1 MYAFSPVWSYQLNYQ
16 RLAMKKIIVPIIAA
30 VATTA
35 MAAPDTA
42 QTPLWLRDAKIS
54 PDGSKIAFTYKGD
67 IFTVPTA
74 GGAATRLTSQPTY
87 ETAPIWSPDGR
98 TIAFASDVNGNFDIF
113 TVPSDGSASSW
124 KRLTFNSASETP
136 EAFSPDG
143 REVWY
148 SAAVQDPASSIQYPV
163 GRLTEVY
170 AIAADG
176 TGSPRQV
183 LATPA
188 RNIAWA
194 PDGRS
199 FVYNDVKGFEDT
211 WRKHHTSSVT
221 RDVWRY
227 TPSTGRHTKIIDAA
241 GEDLDPV
248 VSADSVWFISER
260 GPKKSLNVFCA
271 PLSNPSAAVAVTNFD
286 RHPVRFLSR
295 AANGTLAF
303 AYNGELYTLAPGA
316 RRPAKVNVTIA
327 ADYPA
332 DIETLTSTRGAKG
345 ATVSPNGKNV
355 AFAYRGDIYVTSVEY
370 STTKQ
375 ITDTPE
381 AEGQVSWANDST
393 LLFTSERD
401 GRYNIYRATSARGGS
416 ESDLTHATVINTER
430 LFPDD
435 RHERTYAR
443 MSPDGKKMAF
453 ILDRNKLAVKDME
466 SGRVRELTDGSTYLH
481 RNGGFYYTWSP
492 DSKWIALEVID
503 GRDPYTDVAIINVAD
518 GTLTNITQSGY
529 FDSTPRWVLDG
540 NALIFVSERYGMR
553 NHASWGSQ
561 SDVMIAFM
569 NQAALDNWRRSKED
583 RELAEADGISTKR
596 DGDIVVELD
605 GISDR
610 QRRLTPFST
619 DLHDAVVDA
628 DGETLYFISEADD
641 GSFLWEMDMD
651 DLDLDL
657 KKRLSDSAA
666 GFEVTPDGKEIFIFG
681 NSLQTLKGKSISYRA
696 TKRLDHDAERRF
708 MFDNA
713 EREVRERF
721 LLADMGG
728 VDWTGL
734 SRDYRR
740 FLPHISNNY
749 DYAELLSEWLGEL
762 NVSHTGGRY
771 RGGSDT
777 RVTDRTASLG
787 VLYDMTYTGPGL
799 KIAEILPQGPLYG
812 LTPAVN
818 PGDVVVAVNGVEIT
832 TSNPIETLLN
842 EASGKRTLIDIKSGG
857 TTRQIALKPISTAR
871 QSALLYKRWVDRNAA
886 TVDSLS
892 HGRLGY
898 VHLDGMDDENFRRA
912 YSDLL
917 GKYNDRDGVV
927 VDIRWNGGGRLHE
940 DIEVLLSGQ
949 KYFTQEIRGKKSC
962 DMPSRRW
969 NKPSVMLMSEAC
981 YSNAHGTP
989 WVYKHRNI
997 GKLVGMPV
1005 PGTMSSVNWITMQD
1019 PTLVYGVPV
1028 IAYRL
1033 ADGSILENQQLEPDV
1048 MVENTPEEVASG
1060 IDSQLRQAVQTL
1072 LQQIDRQ

>member
-1 MYAFSPVWSYQLNYQ
+1 
-16 RLAMKKIIVPIIAA
+16 MKKILVPILAA

-35 MAAPDTA
+35 FAAPTDTA
-42 QTPLWLRDAKIS
+42 PLWLRDAKIS
-54 PDGSKIAFTYKGD
+54 PDGSRIAFTYKGD
-67 IFTVPTA
+67 IFTVPVG
-74 GGAATRLTSQPTY
+74 GGAATRLTSQSSY
-87 ETAPIWSPDGR
+87 ETSPIWSPDGR
-98 TIAFASDVNGNFDIF
+98 TIAFASDVNGNFDVF
-113 TVPSDGSASSW
+113 TVPSDGSASAW
-124 KRLTFNSASETP
+124 KRLTFNSAGETP

-148 SAAVQDPASSIQYPV
+148 SAAVQDPASSIQYPTA
-163 GRLTEVY
+163 RLTEVY
-170 AIAADG
+170 AVNADG

-188 RNIAWA
+188 RAISWA

-221 RDVWRY
+221 RDIWRY
-227 TPSTGRHTKIIDAA
+227 TPSTGHHQKLVDAA

-248 VSADSVWFISER
+248 VNADTIWFLAER
-260 GPKKSLNVFCA
+260 APQRSLNVYRA
-271 PLSNPSAAVAVTNFD
+271 PLSNPEAAVAVTNFN

-303 AYNGELYTLAPGA
+303 TYDGELYTLAPGA
-316 RRPAKVNVTIA
+316 RRPAKVRVSIA
-327 ADYPA
+327 ADYPE
-332 DIETLTSTRGAKG
+332 DVETKTTTRGVRG

-355 AFAYRGDIYVTSVEY
+355 AFVSRGDVYVTSVEY

-375 ITDTPE
+375 VTDTPE
-381 AEGQVSWANDST
+381 AESQVSWANDST
-393 LLFTSERD
+393 LIFTSERD
-401 GRYNIYRATSARGGS
+401 GRYNIYRATPARRGS
-416 ESDLTHATVINTER
+416 ENDLTHATVINTER
-430 LFPDD
+430 LFNNDN
-435 RHERTYAR
+435 HERTYAQ
-443 MSPDGKKMAF
+443 MSPDGKKLAF
-453 ILDRNKLAVKDME
+453 ILDRNILAVKDMD
-466 SGRVRELTDGSTYLH
+466 SGKVRKLTDGSTYLH

-492 DSKWIALEVID
+492 DSKWIALEITD

-529 FDSTPRWVLDG
+529 FDSNPRWAMDG
-540 NALIFVSERYGMR
+540 NAITFISERYGMR

-561 SDVMIAFM
+561 TDVMIVFM

-583 RELAEADGISTKR
+583 RELAEADGIKSKR
-596 DGDIVVELD
+596 EGDIVVEID
-605 GISDR
+605 GINDR

-651 DLDLDL
+651 DLDLNL
-657 KKRLSDSAA
+657 KKRLSDSSAA
-666 GFEVTPDGKEIFIFG
+666 FEVTPDGKEIFIFG
-681 NSLQTLKGKSISYRA
+681 SSLQTLKGKNISYRA
-696 TKRLDHDAERRF
+696 TKRIDHDAERRF

-734 SRDYRR
+734 SNDYRR
-740 FLPHISNNY
+740 FLPHIANNY
-749 DYAELLSEWLGEL
+749 DFAELLSEWLGEL

-771 RGGSDT
+771 RGSSDQ
-777 RVTDRTASLG
+777 RVNDNTANLG

-799 KIAEILPQGPLYG
+799 KIAEVLPQGPLYG
-812 LTPAVN
+812 LSPAVV
-818 PGDVVVAVNGVEIT
+818 PGDIVTAVNGVEIT
-832 TSNPIETLLN
+832 TDRPIETLLN
-842 EASGKRTLIDIKSGG
+842 EAAGRRTLIDVKSGG
-857 TTRQIALKPISTAR
+857 ATRQIAVKPISSGRRNT
-871 QSALLYKRWVDRNAA
+871 LLYKRWVDRNAA
-886 TVDSLS
+886 AVDSLS

-898 VHLDGMDDENFRRA
+898 VHLDGMDDDNFRQA
-912 YSDLL
+912 YSALL
-917 GKYNDRDGVV
+917 GKYNDREGVV

-940 DIEVLLSGQ
+940 DIEVLLSGK
-949 KYFTQEIRGKKSC
+949 KYFTQEIRGTKSC

-989 WVYKHRNI
+989 WVYSHVGI

-1019 PTLVYGVPV
+1019 PSLIYGVPV

-1033 ADGSILENQQLEPDV
+1033 ADGTILENQQLEPDV
-1048 MVENTPEEVASG
+1048 KVENTPEEVAAG
-1060 IDSQLRQAVQTL
+1060 IDRQLEQAVRTL
-1072 LQQIDRQ
+1072 LEQIDRR